1 LIECVTF
8 LMLVGLA
15 RNYDSVCLELEYY
28 LVLFFT
34 IVAVFLG
41 VFIVI
46 NICIPTLLL
55 GPEA

>member
-1 LIECVTF
+1 
-8 LMLVGLA
+8 MLVGLA